1 MFIVFVYPPCPVMMR
16 ALIPLLLFV
25 SLKSAKYLVV
35 ETESDEEVNYRSWS
49 LMLKCFNYPTLNEFD
64 LVAKGIYPI

>member
-1 MFIVFVYPPCPVMMR
+1 MFIVYVYPHCPVMMR

-25 SLKSAKYLVV
+25 TLKSSKYLVV
-35 ETESDEEVNYRSWS
+35 DTESDEEVNYRS
-49 LMLKCFNYPTLNEFD
+49 CFSYPTLNEFD

>member
-35 ETESDEEVNYRSWS
+35 ETESDEEVNYRS
-49 LMLKCFNYPTLNEFD
+49 CFSYPTLNEID
-64 LVAKGIYPI
+64 LLAKGIYPI